1 MDMRMIILDYMGVN
15 GNGRANNLPTD
26 RELGIPTMK
35 RIKIKDLNKI
45 QLYARRVAVKLKRTI
60 RMSDDDGLWIFKKDG
75 KVFVKGECNG
85 RV

>member
-1 MDMRMIILDYMGVN
+1 
-15 GNGRANNLPTD
+15 
-26 RELGIPTMK
+26 MK

-60 RMSDDDGLWIFKKDG
+60 KMSDDDGVWIFKKDG

>member
-1 MDMRMIILDYMGVN
+1 MGVN

-35 RIKIKDLNKI
+35 RIKIKYLNKI

-60 RMSDDDGLWIFKKDG
+60 KMSDDDGVWIFKKDG